1 MKCFFQFIQ
10 LIYKIINYK
19 DIALISSPSQLICL
33 NELLYKKKYLDPLII
48 VGFPSE
54 SSIQMIDLISKKLT
68 YIKNKTLNYLS
79 KIIDEKKFSFTLKF
93 LKFLFFF
100 KSLIIGDLNY
110 YHAKAFYKYC
120 NQAIFLDEGINL
132 LNFKDK
138 NFSFDHSFFSI
149 FNTFETNKII
159 ERNEYDYLKLTLKNF
174 EVNPNKI
181 YLLGTSDAHPK
192 IGALKNELY
201 IKLINQIC
209 FYYSNKEIIFIP
221 HRNELL
227 ENIEALKIKNLIVQK
242 SQLPIELDILSAK
255 ELPGKF
261 IGFYSM
267 ALINLRIILQ
277 TKNTEILNQNY
288 DLNTLNNPNLI
299 ELYKLYQKKFNLFNI
314 KSVNT

>member
-1 MKCFFQFIQ
+1 M
-10 LIYKIINYK
+10 IYKY
-19 DIALISSPSQLICL
+19 IALISSPSQLICL
-33 NELLYKKKYLDPLII
+33 NELLYKKKDLDTLII
-48 VGFPSE
+48 VGYPSQ
-54 SSIQMIDLISKKLT
+54 SSIDTINLISEKLP
-68 YIKNKTLNYLS
+68 YIKNKKIYYLS
-79 KIIDEKKFSFTLKF
+79 KIISEKKFSLILRLLK
-93 LKFLFFF
+93 LLFFF
-100 KSLIIGDLNY
+100 KTIIVGDSRY
-110 YHAKAFYKYC
+110 YHAKGFYKYC
-120 NQAIFLDEGINL
+120 NYAIFLDEGISL
-132 LNFKDK
+132 LNFKSK
-138 NFSFDHSFFSI
+138 NLSVKHSFFSI

-314 KSVNT
+314 KSVNN